1 MTKQIKG
8 SGGGRR
14 RPPAPVRE
22 KDTLDSRQF
31 ATIQDLVSE
40 GEIEGFPSAKAYAR
54 DSANYNKAALKD
66 IYFDKTP
73 VVRKEADV
81 TNIQEGDYNFKD
93 VEFTPRYGTSIQT
106 HIAGLKDSVGS
117 PDSSGLGVVV
127 TKSGGGVAKSILA
140 GSGGALDPDAVRV
153 TLTWPQLQEAED
165 DGDLRGSTVE
175 LKIQRQYNGGAYA
188 DVISDKITGRTG
200 DPYQKDYLVNLDHTA
215 IVTGQSTIF
224 PVSIKVVRVTDDSDN
239 ELLVDAFNFTSIT
252 TIIDDKQRY
261 LNSAYFALRVDSKQ
275 FSSIPQRAYRL
286 RGIKIRLPNN
296 ATVDSNTGRVTYS
309 GAWTGTFG
317 AAQWCSCPAWILYD
331 LLTSERYGFGT
342 QLLTDA
348 EKSSFNGNASR
359 LDKFSFYAASVYANE
374 LVDDGFNGQEARFSC
389 NVSIQSPTEAFDLIN
404 ELAGVMRCMPFWGAG
419 SITVSQDKPTST
431 SYLFNLSNVDPAGFT
446 YSGTSLKTRHTVFVV
461 AYFNMDSI
469 DIDYETYEDTASVDK
484 WGSIVKQVKAF
495 ACTSRGQAQRLAK
508 YLAFTEQREAE
519 VITFKTSIDSGTI
532 VRPGMVI
539 SVIDPVRSGIRRGG
553 KITAA
558 STTVITVDN
567 ETETALTDQFSAKL
581 SVVLSSGLTEY
592 RPVIDV
598 TGKAITVA
606 TAFSQAPAVGSTW
619 LLENSS
625 PDPNDP
631 TCEAETWR
639 VLSVTEED
647 QGANFVITA
656 SPYIPGKYDNIE
668 QGIALP
674 ERKLSVLSSP
684 ASPPSG
690 LNAHERLVV
699 INGKAVSKI
708 FITWEPVIGVVQYQ
722 LQYRYQQATWYT
734 HTVTTCSFEI
744 ENSQVGLYEIKV
756 ASFNINLSPSNLTKD
771 ISFAAQGKT
780 TKPNNVE
787 NLSLEG
793 ITVNSARLT
802 WDKSVDADVIHG
814 GSVHI
819 RHSSLTTGSGTW
831 ANSVDLINAL
841 PGNSTQAIVPLMSG
855 EYIAKFADDTDNFSA
870 GETSII
876 VTAPVVEELLV
887 GLAQREHVSN
897 FPGSKTNTVYNSTY
911 DALILTDPSSPTT
924 KTGTY
929 SQSSTTITITITS
942 HGVSVGNIFTCNFLT
957 GTADSDL
964 KSIKSKSG
972 EYIVASVANANTFTV
987 TAANSITTSGTV
999 SIVIG
1004 LIGTYEFQNV
1014 LDLQGIYSVDLER
1027 IFATRGLYPSELID
1041 DRTALIE
1048 TWEDFD
1054 GTIPDKVNAVL
1065 EVSTSTD
1072 ASNYGDF
1079 VPFANGTF
1087 RGRAFKFRSK
1097 LLTTDSAQNILVD
1110 QLGYFLKF
1118 MRRTEQQDHTNP
1130 SSPVSVIDSGTSASG
1145 KIVKFG
1151 AGFFTGTTVVGG
1163 STTAYLP
1170 SIAIT
1175 AQNMGGGE
1183 YFTISG
1189 VTGEQFTIIFKNSS
1203 NSPVDR
1209 KFSYMAVGF
1218 GRAG

>member
-8 SGGGRR
+8 SGGGPK

-40 GEIEGFPSAKAYAR
+40 GEIEGFPSAKAYTR

-81 TNIQEGDYNFKD
+81 TNIQEGDFNFKD
-93 VEFTPRYGTSIQT
+93 VEFKPKYGTSIQT

-127 TKSGGGVAKSILA
+127 TKSGGGVTKSILA

-153 TLTWPQLQEAED
+153 TLTWPQLQKAED

-175 LKIQRQYNGGAYA
+175 LKIQSQYNGATYV
-188 DVISDKITGRTG
+188 DRISDKITGRTG

-224 PVSIKVVRVTDDSDN
+224 PVLIKVVRVTDDSDN

-252 TIIDDKQRY
+252 TIIDEKQRY
-261 LNSAYFALRVDSKQ
+261 LDSAYFALRVDSKQ

-296 ATVDSNTGRVTYS
+296 ASVDPNTGRVTYS

-317 AAQWCSCPAWILYD
+317 EAKWCSCPAWILYD

-359 LDKFSFYAASVYANE
+359 LDKFSFYSASVYANE
-374 LVDDGFNGQEARFSC
+374 LVPDGFNGQEARFSC

-419 SITVSQDKPTST
+419 SITVTQDKPTST

-495 ACTSRGQAQRLAK
+495 ACTSRGQAQRLAR

-519 VITFKTSIDSGTI
+519 VVTFKTSIDSGTI

-567 ETETALTDQFSAKL
+567 ETETALTDQSSAKL
-581 SVVLSSGLTEY
+581 SVVLSTGLTED
-592 RPVIDV
+592 RPIINV

-606 TAFSQAPAVGSTW
+606 SAFSQAPAVGSTW
-619 LLENSS
+619 LLENS
-625 PDPNDP
+625 D
-631 TCEAETWR
+631 CEAETWR

-656 SPYIPGKYDNIE
+656 SPYIPGKYNNIDLE
-668 QGIALP
+668 QPLT

-690 LNAHERLVV
+690 LNAQERIVV
-699 INGKAVSKI
+699 INGKAISKI
-708 FITWEPVIGVVQYQ
+708 FITWEPVIGIIQYQ
-722 LQYRYQQATWYT
+722 LQYRYRQGTWYT

-744 ENSQVGLYEIKV
+744 ENSQVGEYEFKV
-756 ASFNINLSPSNLTKD
+756 ASFNINLLPSNLTKD
-771 ISFAAQGKT
+771 ISFPAQGKT

-802 WDKSVDADVIHG
+802 WTKSVDADVIHG

-819 RHSSLTTGSGTW
+819 RHSSLTNGSGTW
-831 ANSVDLINAL
+831 SNSVDLINAL

-855 EYIAKFADDTDNFSA
+855 EYVAKFADDTGNFSA

-876 VTAPVVEELLV
+876 VSAPVVEELLV
-887 GLAQREHVSN
+887 GLAQREDVSN
-897 FPGSKTNTVYNSTY
+897 FPGSKKNTVYDTNY

-929 SQSSTTITITITS
+929 SQSGTTITIEITS
-942 HGVSVGNIFTCNFLT
+942 HGVSVGDIFTCNFLT

-972 EYIVASVANANTFTV
+972 EYIVASVTNANTFTV
-987 TAANSITTSGTV
+987 TAANSIATSGTV

-1004 LIGTYEFQNV
+1004 LIGLYEFQNV
-1014 LDLQGIYSVDLER
+1014 LDLQEIYSVDLER

-1079 VPFANGTF
+1079 APFANGTF

-1097 LLTTDSAQNILVD
+1097 LLTTDTAQNILVD

-1151 AGFFTGTTVVGG
+1151 AGFFTGTTSVGG

-1189 VTGEQFTIIFKNSS
+1189 VTGEQFTITFKNSI
-1203 NSPVDR
+1203 NNPVDR
-1209 KFSYMAVGF
+1209 KFSYVAVGF